1 MSAGIKSLFASFS
14 SEKEDSFFFEKK
26 KQKTFISFAVAGFLL
41 LHGAA
46 RAAES
51 LSVCIDSASATAD
64 RDQKIAE
71 AVARREG
78 VALAVQHFDGANG
91 DDGVTAKQFKK
102 LLSTQCQLVMGY
114 PVEVND
120 ASAPPGI
127 MQTKAYDQTGFVL
140 VVPKASA
147 AKSLAD
153 FPTGTQVAVTFETA
167 PNLYFL
173 QHKNVTPDVHEN
185 DTETLKALVDGHVKA
200 AMVWQPTV
208 QTFLDNAP
216 SANLSVYPLAEPHAR
231 WNVVA
236 LYTDQNA
243 EAAKRFDAEVTAL
256 KSAKPAGFDPAMVRR
271 QHSDGFN
278 PAMVIKASVG
288 GVNADEPP
296 PALYTAAQAQAG
308 AQHYAALCA
317 VCHGAQLQGVVGPA
331 LKGPNFASVKA
342 GFAVGD
348 IFTIIANNMPASDP
362 GSLAPDVYVKVMA
375 YVLQQNGYPAGAT
388 PLTFNIASN
397 SNVALVYR
405 GQ

>member
-1 MSAGIKSLFASFS
+1 MSC
-14 SEKEDSFFFEKK
+14 
-26 KQKTFISFAVAGFLL
+26 AVATFVL
-41 LHGAA
+41 LHGGA

-64 RDQKIAE
+64 RDQRIAE
-71 AVARREG
+71 AVAKREG

-91 DDGVTAKQFKK
+91 DDGVTAKQFKQ
-102 LLSTQCQLVMGY
+102 LLGTKCQLVMGY

-120 ASAPPGI
+120 TSAPPDI
-127 MQTKAYDQTGFVL
+127 LETKAYDQTGFVL
-140 VVPKASA
+140 VVPTSST
-147 AKSLAD
+147 AKTLAD
-153 FPTGTQVAVTFETA
+153 FPPGTQVAVTFETA

-185 DTETLKALVDGHVKA
+185 DTETLKALIDGHVKA

-208 QTFLDNAP
+208 QTFLENAP
-216 SANLSVYPLAEPHAR
+216 SANLRVYPLAEPHAR

-236 LYTDQNA
+236 LYTPKTA
-243 EAAKRFDAEVTAL
+243 AAAKRFDAEVSAL
-256 KSAKPAGFDPAMVRR
+256 KSGSPAGFDPAAVHKQESAGFDPAMV
-271 QHSDGFN
+271 
-278 PAMVIKASVG
+278 IKAAVG
-288 GVNADEPP
+288 GVNADGPP
-296 PALYTAAQAQAG
+296 PALYTAAQAEAG

-331 LKGPNFASVKA
+331 LKGPNFASAKS

-375 YVLQQNGYPAGAT
+375 YVLQQNGYPSGTT
-388 PLTFNIASN
+388 PLTYNMAAASD
-397 SNVALVYR
+397 VKLIYR